1 MATPELSVPTV
12 GASGEPCTACGAP
25 LAADQKYCLNCG
37 DRRAGVPLGLEE
49 LAPAPTAPAA
59 DAQAAAATPPTQRSI
74 PLTPTTAAAGVGA
87 LLVAVLIGA
96 GIAGITSK
104 TPQVNVPAAKAPV
117 VNVAGGAGAASDTAA
132 ATPVSFT
139 SDWAGEDGWT
149 IQLQTLPKDG
159 TDAAAVQAAKD
170 AATGKGAADVG
181 ALDSDEYP
189 SLDPGNYVV
198 YSGVYATKKEATA
211 ALKGVKADFP
221 DAEVVKVSSSEG
233 ASADDA
239 AAAAAATGAKSADT
253 ADSKE
258 LEQLNNASGDKYV
271 EESKKLKDTT
281 AIEGAPPPKDNKPA
295 GGGDDG
301 ETIG

>member
-12 GASGEPCTACGAP
+12 GASGEPCAACGAP

-37 DRRAGVPLGLEE
+37 ERRTGVPLGLED
-49 LAPAPTAPAA
+49 LTPAPAVPTEDPEP
-59 DAQAAAATPPTQRSI
+59 AAAAPPAPRSI
-74 PLTPTTAAAGVGA
+74 PLTPATAAAGVGS
-87 LLVAVLIGA
+87 LLVAVLVGA

-104 TPQVNVPAAKAPV
+104 TPQVNMPAAKAPV
-117 VNVAGGAGAASDTAA
+117 VNVAGGAAGASDA
-132 ATPVSFT
+132 ATATPAAFT
-139 SDWAGEDGWT
+139 SDWTGEDGWT

-170 AATGKGAADVG
+170 AATAKGAPDVG

-189 SLDPGNYVV
+189 SLDPGNYVI
-198 YSGVYATKKEATA
+198 YSGVYASKKEATA
-211 ALKGVKADFP
+211 ALKELKGDFP
-221 DAEVVKVSSSEG
+221 EAKVIEVSSSAGG
-233 ASADDA
+233 AEDA

-253 ADSKE
+253 ADAEE

-271 EESKKLKDTT
+271 EQSKKLKDTT
-281 AIEGAPPPKDNKPA
+281 AIEGTPPPKDNKPA
-295 GGGDDG
+295 GGGSEA

>member
-12 GASGEPCTACGAP
+12 GASGEPCTACGAS

-37 DRRAGVPLGLEE
+37 ERRAGVPLGLEE
-49 LAPAPTAPAA
+49 LTPAPTAPVA
-59 DAQAAAATPPTQRSI
+59 DAPPTAAAPPGPRSI
-74 PLTPTTAAAGVGA
+74 PLTPATAAAGVGS
-87 LLVAVLIGA
+87 LLVAVLLGA

-104 TPQVNVPAAKAPV
+104 TPEVNVPEAKAPI
-117 VNVAGGAGAASDTAA
+117 VNVAGGAAAASDTAA
-132 ATPVSFT
+132 AGPVEFT
-139 SDWAGEDGWT
+139 SDWTGEDGWT

-159 TDAAAVQAAKD
+159 TDAAAVKAAKD
-170 AATGKGAADVG
+170 AAAGNGAADVG

-211 ALKGVKADFP
+211 ALKDVKGDFP
-221 DAEVVKVSSSEG
+221 DATVVKVSSSDG
-233 ASADDA
+233 
-239 AAAAAATGAKSADT
+239 T
-253 ADSKE
+253 ADAESDEEASTSSSSDTKA
-258 LEQLNNASGDKYV
+258 LEDLNKASGDEYV
-271 EESKKLKDTT
+271 EQSKKLKDET
-281 AIEGAPPPKDNKPA
+281 AIEGPPPPKDNKPA